1 MNIVYPVCSCVCRGF
16 CDCAKRQ
23 RLAEIKRMIQSLE
36 WEKRALEAQLYQVP
50 PFQPYPV
57 FPVAPHPIPDIN
69 IQDVLQKVK

>member
-1 MNIVYPVCSCVCRGF
+1 
-16 CDCAKRQ
+16 
-23 RLAEIKRMIQSLE
+23 MIQSLE

-50 PFQPYPV
+50 PFQPYPI